1 MSEETQVIQP
11 SDTPTDVGAEGK
23 VPEPTATEQPTETTE
38 PTEPTESTEPTKPT
52 QPTDIE
58 ETLKDKGLDY
68 TELLQ
73 EYADKGDLTAETREK
88 LAKVGFDEAF
98 VNDFIEGKKAIVEQQ
113 IAKEQAELAET
124 VGGKENFDNIIQW
137 AANNLT
143 QEEKEAI
150 GSVKNMAAQKLML
163 AGLKHQMESKEGK
176 LPTFIQGGGDKT
188 TEDIF
193 ESQEQMF
200 EAIRDKRYLTDPA
213 YQNKVTNKIRAS
225 RKAGINLGI

>member
-1 MSEETQVIQP
+1 MGEETQIIQP
-11 SDTPTDVGAEGK
+11 SETPTDV
-23 VPEPTATEQPTETTE
+23 VDTPTE
-38 PTEPTESTEPTKPT
+38 PTEPTAEPTEATEPTEPT
-52 QPTDIE
+52 QQVDVE

-88 LAKVGFDEAF
+88 LAKVGFNETF
-98 VNDFIEGKKAIVEQQ
+98 VNDFIAGKKALVEQQ
-113 IAKEQAELAET
+113 VAKEQAELAET
-124 VGGKENFDNIIQW
+124 VGGKENFDSIIQW
-137 AANNLT
+137 AASNLT

-150 GSVKNMAAQKLML
+150 GAIKNMSAQKLML
-163 AGLKHQMESKEGK
+163 AGLKLRMENKEGV
-176 LPTFIQGGGDKT
+176 LPTFIQGGGQKS
-188 TEDIF
+188 TEEIF